1 MFSIVR
7 KNKRT
12 FRASM
17 GFNTLGSILPVK
29 LANPKAKKFKAD
41 KALLKVQLENTAK
54 DIYHQHHQLHYL
66 LLLKIEHRTSLE
78 L

>member
-29 LANPKAKKFKAD
+29 LANPKAKKFKPD
-41 KALLKVQLENTAK
+41 KALLNSAK
-54 DIYHQHHQLHYL
+54 SAISEYSKRHLSSTSS
-66 LLLKIEHRTSLE
+66 TSLSTVAKN
-78 L
+78 